1 MIFGTG
7 EGENMHREFALIK
20 DHIIMVPRVRL
31 ADTFLQRFLGLM
43 GKKSLSREEG
53 LLLKGCRQIHTFF
66 MRMTIDVL
74 FLDKDGQII
83 AVLPELAP
91 GKISPLVKGAG
102 YVLELPA
109 GSIREYDFREG
120 QQLKLIPQTTKSSNV
135 PQN

>member
-1 MIFGTG
+1 
-7 EGENMHREFALIK
+7 MHREFALIK